1 MGLFYAQKVV
11 NKVVN
16 FSVNFCYILNMKKET
31 IERIIQ
37 LKREI
42 QKLPSGSIFTKRIK
56 GNTYYYHQWS
66 NNGDK
71 CTQYVKE
78 EDLEK
83 LSKQIDKRKQLELEL
98 KMLKKGVSVNTISIY
113 TLMHKNTKVIEL
125 LINNQDGFI
134 FGFGDIHNASYL
146 PVGTYDG
153 KSLIANN
160 LSEWW
165 NNRSIPL
172 SRSGIRNALNDLDIN
187 STQILLLRCCG
198 LSLSDQYWIKARDD
212 NDISWEKINFFDND
226 FSNDVGDILF
236 GDQHNKNDLNLSSP
250 DNTSVGNLKK
260 RWRISN
266 GKRILIKGGSNPFR
280 QEPYNEVVASLV
292 ASTLDIPCIKYCLLF
307 DKEYPYC
314 ECPDF
319 VSKNNDFVPAYQII
333 KTLKKNNSDSAY
345 THFIKCSE
353 HLGIKNAI
361 DYINKMIV
369 FDFIIANEDRHYNN
383 FGFIR
388 NTDTLS
394 FEEISPLF
402 DNGASFGFDKIS
414 EDIKPFMN
422 IESKP
427 FKSNPVEQLDLVTD
441 YSWLTVE
448 KLEKA
453 KEIVSK
459 FFKDNISKYLDANR
473 VDQIINST
481 AERIEYLKSKIS

>member
-1 MGLFYAQKVV
+1 MR
-11 NKVVN
+11 
-16 FSVNFCYILNMKKET
+16 KEA
-31 IERIIQ
+31 IEQIIR

-42 QKLPSGSIFTKRIK
+42 QKLPSGSIFTKKIK

-66 NNGDK
+66 TNGDK

-78 EDLEK
+78 EELEK
-83 LSKQIDKRKQLELEL
+83 LIKLIERRKQLELEL
-98 KMLKKGVSVNTISIY
+98 KMLKKGVSLNSLSVY

-125 LINNQDGFI
+125 MINNQDGFI
-134 FGFGDIHNASYL
+134 KAIGDIHNSAYL
-146 PVGTYDG
+146 PVGTHDENG
-153 KSLIANN
+153 LNTNN
-160 LSEWW
+160 LTEWW

-198 LSLSDQYWIKARDD
+198 LSLSDQYWIKSRED
-212 NDISWEKINFFDND
+212 DISWEDINFFDND

-236 GDQHNKNDLNLSSP
+236 GDQTNKNDLNLSSP

-266 GKRILIKGGSNPFR
+266 GNRILIKGGSNPFR
-280 QEPYNEVVASLV
+280 QEPYNEVVASLI
-292 ASTLDIPCIKYCLLF
+292 AAILEIPCANYSLVY
-307 DKEYPYC
+307 DKDYPYC
-314 ECPDF
+314 QCPDF
-319 VSKNNDFVPAYQII
+319 IDKNNDFVPTYQII

-345 THFIKCSE
+345 THFIKCAE
-353 HLGIKNAI
+353 HLGIKNVI
-361 DYINKMIV
+361 DYVNKMLV

-394 FEEISPLF
+394 FEDNSPLF

-414 EDIKPFMN
+414 EDIKPFKN

-427 FKSNPVEQLDLVTD
+427 FKSNSLEQLDLVSD
-441 YSWLTVE
+441 YSWLSVE
-448 KLEKA
+448 KLEKT
-453 KEIVSK
+453 KETIK
-459 FFKDNISKYLDANR
+459 NFFESNISKYLDIERANN
-473 VDQIINST
+473 IISS
-481 AERIEYLKSKIS
+481 AIERIEYLENKIS